1 MSFTHAILLI
11 LAVSAVAIADVL
23 LREAQPLGSLSKALT
38 SPWVLGAIV
47 LYLFQ
52 IIIFTYLFV
61 SGEHLLNVGLVQVA
75 LYEFIVVIAAVMLF
89 KETLT
94 TMEAIGALFAV
105 IGIVLLNL

>member
-1 MSFTHAILLI
+1 MSFTHTILLI

-23 LREAQPLGSLSKALT
+23 LKETGALGNLSKALM

-52 IIIFTYLFV
+52 IILFTYLFV
-61 SGEHLLNVGLVQVA
+61 SGEHLLNIGLVQVA
-75 LYEFIVVIAAVMLF
+75 LYEFIVVVAAVVLF

-94 TMEAIGALFAV
+94 TVEAVGALFAV